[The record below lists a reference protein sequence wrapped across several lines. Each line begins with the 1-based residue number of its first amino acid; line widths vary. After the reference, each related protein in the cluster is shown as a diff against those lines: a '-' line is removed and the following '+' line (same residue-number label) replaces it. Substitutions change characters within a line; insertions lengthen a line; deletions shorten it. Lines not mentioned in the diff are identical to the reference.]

1 MRQQIKILNGS
12 KMLATEEVLISRDI
26 KGKDV
31 VAVIQNNNLAGFTET
46 DIEVLY
52 LHYRNQQGNLLV

>member
-1 MRQQIKILNGS
+1 
-12 KMLATEEVLISRDI
+12 MLVTEEVLISRDI
-26 KGKDV
+26 EGKDV
-31 VAVIQNNNLAGFTET
+31 VAVIQNNDLAGFTKT

>member
-12 KMLATEEVLISRDI
+12 KMLATEEVLISSDI